1 MGEGSTR
8 NWSASVCHAV
18 GVVKLIARPCM
29 LACTLFFTLS
39 IHAQNDLMTS
49 KSQSTAVETI
59 TLAAGCFWCVEAVFE
74 NLEGVTSAV
83 SGYMGGSIKNP
94 SYREVCSGR
103 TGHAEVVQVVYD
115 PSMITTS
122 TLLEVFFA
130 THDPTTLNRQGAD
143 AGTQYRSAIFFHN
156 EQQKSA
162 AVNAIQKAGAIW
174 RNAIVTEVTAASEL
188 YIAEDYHQAYYELN
202 GEAPYC
208 RAVILPK
215 MKKLQS
221 SFNHL
226 LKIR

>member
-1 MGEGSTR
+1 
-8 NWSASVCHAV
+8 
-18 GVVKLIARPCM
+18 M
-29 LACTLFFTLS
+29 LASTLFFALS
-39 IHAQNDLMTS
+39 IHGQNNLMNS
-49 KSQSTAVETI
+49 KSQFTATETI
-59 TLAAGCFWCVEAVFE
+59 TLGAGCFWCVEAVFE

-115 PSMITTS
+115 PSRISTS

-143 AGTQYRSAIFFHN
+143 AGTQYRSAIYYHN
-156 EQQKSA
+156 EQQKSD
-162 AVNAIQKAGAIW
+162 AVDAIKKAGTIW
-174 RNAIVTEVTAASEL
+174 SDDIVTEVEAASEL

-221 SFNHL
+221 SFSHL

>member
-1 MGEGSTR
+1 M
-8 NWSASVCHAV
+8 
-18 GVVKLIARPCM
+18 GVVKLTPRSLM
-29 LACTLFFTLS
+29 LSSALFFALS
-39 IHAQNDLMTS
+39 VCAQNNPMNS
-49 KSQSTAVETI
+49 NSQPTINETI
-59 TLAAGCFWCVEAVFE
+59 TLGAGCFWCVEAVFE

-103 TGHAEVVQVVYD
+103 TGHAEVVQVIYD
-115 PSMITTS
+115 PSKIPTS

-143 AGTQYRSAIFFHN
+143 AGTQYRSAIYFHN
-156 EQQKSA
+156 EQQKSDA
-162 AVNAIQKAGAIW
+162 ADAIKKAGAIW
-174 RNAIVTEVTAASEL
+174 NDEIVTEVTAASEL

-226 LKIR
+226 LKLRQF